1 MAATP
6 AWLAAVEGLLNRGVD
21 ASMQATLLARRL
33 GGTAL
38 LLNIE
43 GMASIRISVVRGR
56 LSLAGA
62 GSSLDSEAVESA
74 DATISG
80 SPLALLQLAGATG
93 LAGTAGRA
101 GATGGR
107 ADRPRARSVPAR
119 GAGAV
124 VSGDAEI
131 ANSYREL
138 LALARP
144 DFEEELSRL
153 IGDVA
158 ARALSQF
165 ALKTVEWARGA
176 RRTAGENIA
185 EYLQEESR
193 DLVNKPE
200 LEEFL
205 HGVDTLRETA
215 DRVDARI
222 ARLERRLKGSA

>member
-1 MAATP
+1 MTATP
-6 AWLAAVEGLLNRGVD
+6 AWLAAFEALLNRGVQ
-21 ASMQATLLARRL
+21 ASMQATALARRL

-38 LLNIE
+38 RLDIE
-43 GMASIRISVVRGR
+43 GMASIRISVLGGR
-56 LSLAGA
+56 LSLTGA
-62 GSSLDSEAVESA
+62 GPLDSQAGEPGAHAVA
-74 DATISG
+74 DASIAG
-80 SPLALLQLAGATG
+80 SPLALLRLAGGSA
-93 LAGTAGRA
+93 
-101 GATGGR
+101 
-107 ADRPRARSVPAR
+107 SR
-119 GAGAV
+119 GAGV
-124 VSGDAEI
+124 SVSGDAEI

-153 IGDVA
+153 VGDVP

-165 ALKTVEWARGA
+165 AAKTVEWAVRA

-200 LEEFL
+200 LDEFL
-205 HGVDTLRETA
+205 QGVDLVRETA

-222 ARLERRLKGSA
+222 ARLEQRLKGRA

>member
-6 AWLAAVEGLLNRGVD
+6 AWLAAVEALLNRGVH
-21 ASMQATLLARRL
+21 ASMQATALARRL
-33 GGTAL
+33 GGTVL
-38 LLNIE
+38 RLEIE

-56 LSLAGA
+56 LSLTGA
-62 GSSLDSEAVESA
+62 GSSLDSEADEPA

-80 SPLALLQLAGATG
+80 SPLALLRLAGATD
-93 LAGTAGRA
+93 LGRT
-101 GATGGR
+101 TGGR
-107 ADRPRARSVPAR
+107 ADMPRGAVRVPAR

-153 IGDVA
+153 IGDVP

-165 ALKTVEWARGA
+165 ALKAVEWARAA
-176 RRTAGENIA
+176 RRTAGENMA

-222 ARLERRLKGSA
+222 ARLEQRLKGSA

>member
-6 AWLAAVEGLLNRGVD
+6 AWIATVEALLNRGVH
-21 ASMQATLLARRL
+21 ASMQATALAGRL
-33 GGTAL
+33 AGTAMRL
-38 LLNIE
+38 DIE
-43 GMASIRISVVRGR
+43 GMASIRISVVHGR
-56 LSLAGA
+56 LSLIGA
-62 GSSLDSEAVESA
+62 GSSPDSEARDPV
-74 DATISG
+74 DAIIAG
-80 SPLALLQLAGATG
+80 SPRALLRLSGATG
-93 LAGTAGRA
+93 
-101 GATGGR
+101 
-107 ADRPRARSVPAR
+107 RSR

-153 IGDVA
+153 IGDVP
-158 ARALSQF
+158 ARRISQL
-165 ALKTVEWARGA
+165 ALKTVEWARKA

-193 DLVNKPE
+193 DLVNKTE
-200 LEEFL
+200 LDEFL
-205 HGVDTLRETA
+205 QGVDTLRETA

-222 ARLERRLKGSA
+222 AHLERRLKGPA

>member
-6 AWLAAVEGLLNRGVD
+6 AWLAAAEALLNRGVH
-21 ASMQATLLARRL
+21 ASMRATALARRL
-33 GGTAL
+33 DGTAL
-38 LLNIE
+38 LLNME
-43 GMASIRISVVRGR
+43 GMASIRIAVVRGR
-56 LSLAGA
+56 LSLTGA
-62 GSSLDSEAVESA
+62 GSSLDSLACGPA

-80 SPLALLQLAGATG
+80 SPLALLRLAGATD
-93 LAGTAGRA
+93 LGR
-101 GATGGR
+101 ATGGR
-107 ADRPRARSVPAR
+107 
-119 GAGAV
+119 AV

-138 LALARP
+138 IALARP

-153 IGDVA
+153 IGDVP

-200 LEEFL
+200 LDEFL

-222 ARLERRLKGSA
+222 ARLEQQLKGSA

>member
-1 MAATP
+1 MRAT
-6 AWLAAVEGLLNRGVD
+6 ALAH
-21 ASMQATLLARRL
+21 RL
-33 GGTAL
+33 DGTAL
-38 LLNIE
+38 RLDIE
-43 GMASIRISVVRGR
+43 GMASIRIAVVRGR

-62 GSSLDSEAVESA
+62 GSSLDSLACEPA

-80 SPLALLQLAGATG
+80 SPLALLRLAGATA
-93 LAGTAGRA
+93 LAGTTGLGR
-101 GATGGR
+101 ATGGR
-107 ADRPRARSVPAR
+107 
-119 GAGAV
+119 

-138 LALARP
+138 IALARP

-153 IGDVA
+153 VGDVP

-200 LEEFL
+200 LDEFL
-205 HGVDTLRETA
+205 QGVDTLRETA

-222 ARLERRLKGSA
+222 ARLEQRLKGSA

>member
-1 MAATP
+1 
-6 AWLAAVEGLLNRGVD
+6 
-21 ASMQATLLARRL
+21 MQATLLARRL

-56 LSLAGA
+56 LSLTDA
-62 GSSLDSEAVESA
+62 GSSLDSEAVEPA

-93 LAGTAGRA
+93 LAGTMD
-101 GATGGR
+101 GR
-107 ADRPRARSVPAR
+107 ADMPRVARRVPGR

-222 ARLERRLKGSA
+222 ARLEQRLKGSA

>member
-1 MAATP
+1 MTATP
-6 AWLAAVEGLLNRGVD
+6 AWLAAFEALLNRGVQ
-21 ASMQATLLARRL
+21 ASMQSTALARRL

-38 LLNIE
+38 RLDIE
-43 GMASIRISVVRGR
+43 GMASIRISVLGGR
-56 LSLAGA
+56 LSLTGA
-62 GSSLDSEAVESA
+62 GPLDSQAGEPGAHAVA
-74 DATISG
+74 DASIAG
-80 SPLALLQLAGATG
+80 SPLALLRLAGGSA
-93 LAGTAGRA
+93 
-101 GATGGR
+101 
-107 ADRPRARSVPAR
+107 SR
-119 GAGAV
+119 GAGV
-124 VSGDAEI
+124 SVSGDAEI

-153 IGDVA
+153 VGDVP

-165 ALKTVEWARGA
+165 AAKTVEWAVRA

-200 LEEFL
+200 LDEFL
-205 HGVDTLRETA
+205 QGVDLVRETA

-222 ARLERRLKGSA
+222 ARLEQRLKGRA

>member
-1 MAATP
+1 MTATP
-6 AWLAAVEGLLNRGVD
+6 AWLAAVEALLNRGVH
-21 ASMQATLLARRL
+21 ASMQATELAGRL

-43 GMASIRISVVRGR
+43 TVASIRISVVRAR
-56 LSLAGA
+56 LSLTAA
-62 GSSLDSEAVESA
+62 GSPLDSPPPKAVGA
-74 DATISG
+74 TKAVDATISG
-80 SPLALLQLAGATG
+80 SPLALLRLAV
-93 LAGTAGRA
+93 
-101 GATGGR
+101 
-107 ADRPRARSVPAR
+107 PRAASGRPAR
-119 GAGAV
+119 GSGAV

-138 LALARP
+138 LAFARP

-153 IGDVA
+153 IGDVP

-165 ALKTVEWARGA
+165 AEMAVEWARRT
-176 RRTAGENIA
+176 RRTAGENVA

-222 ARLERRLKGSA
+222 ARLEQRLKGSP

>member
-6 AWLAAVEGLLNRGVD
+6 AWLAAVEALLNRGVH

-38 LLNIE
+38 LLDIE

-56 LSLAGA
+56 LSLTDAG
-62 GSSLDSEAVESA
+62 SA

-101 GATGGR
+101 GTMDGR
-107 ADRPRARSVPAR
+107 ADMPRVARRVPGR

-222 ARLERRLKGSA
+222 ARLEQRLKGSA

>member
-6 AWLAAVEGLLNRGVD
+6 AWLAVVEALLNRGVH
-21 ASMQATLLARRL
+21 ASMQATALARRL
-33 GGTAL
+33 GGTVL

-43 GMASIRISVVRGR
+43 GMASIRIGVVRGR
-56 LSLAGA
+56 LSLTGT
-62 GSSLDSEAVESA
+62 GPSLESEAVEPA

-80 SPLALLQLAGATG
+80 SPLALLRLAGANG
-93 LAGTAGRA
+93 LAGT
-101 GATGGR
+101 TGGR
-107 ADRPRARSVPAR
+107 AATPRAARRVPAR

-153 IGDVA
+153 IGDVP

-165 ALKTVEWARGA
+165 ALKTLAWARGA

-193 DLVNKPE
+193 DLVNEPE

-222 ARLERRLKGSA
+222 ARLEQRLKGSA